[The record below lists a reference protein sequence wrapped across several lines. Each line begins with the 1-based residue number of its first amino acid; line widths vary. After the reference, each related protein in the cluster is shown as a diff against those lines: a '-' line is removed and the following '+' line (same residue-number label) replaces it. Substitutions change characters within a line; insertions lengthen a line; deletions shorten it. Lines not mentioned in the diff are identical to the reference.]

1 MKYSDF
7 NFKIPKESSSYK
19 NDSDLVLKNIKDIID
34 NRILSD
40 KNKIIL
46 NTNLK
51 LGLPI
56 ENINKIAGPI
66 VEAWCFEVF
75 NDIKEINNKYNLI
88 NVEANQRLD
97 ISDIILQFKKII
109 LILPVILML
118 KLHQKI

>member
-56 ENINKIAGPI
+56 ENINKIAGLENINKIAGPI

-75 NDIKEINNKYNLI
+75 NDIKEINNKYN
-88 NVEANQRLD
+88 
-97 ISDIILQFKKII
+97 KKDNNLLFDTI
-109 LILPVILML
+109 
-118 KLHQKI
+118 

>member
-7 NFKIPKESSSYK
+7 NFKVPKESSSYK

-75 NDIKEINNKYNLI
+75 NDIKEINNKYNKKDNNLLFDTI
-88 NVEANQRLD
+88 
-97 ISDIILQFKKII
+97 KKKKTKII
-109 LILPVILML
+109 IY
-118 KLHQKI
+118 KN